1 MDPNV
6 TPTTPAIPEGG
17 APSVMIPKARL
28 DEVIGQREALKAQ
41 LDAINAEK
49 EAARQEQLK
58 AAGKFDELETGLKAE
73 LAATKAE
80 NERLA
85 KIASEHEAQ
94 QKATREATIATLP
107 EAQREYAASLP
118 PDKLPG
124 FVELM
129 SGTQRPAP
137 PRPGEPGTTP
147 TGKLSPAEIA
157 EGIRTGGDAW
167 LKANMGRI
175 VSG

>member
-1 MDPNV
+1 MPEPV
-6 TPTTPAIPEGG
+6 APTTPANPEGG
-17 APSVMIPKARL
+17 VPPVMIPKARL

-41 LDAINAEK
+41 LDAITAKE

-107 EAQREYAASLP
+107 ESQREYAASLP
-118 PDKLPG
+118 ADKLPG
-124 FVELM
+124 FVAAIT
-129 SGTQRPAP
+129 GAKPAP
-137 PRPGEPGTTP
+137 PRPGEPGVTP
-147 TGKLSPAEIA
+147 SGKLTQEEIRANAKDKKWLAENFH
-157 EGIRTGGDAW
+157 R
-167 LKANMGRI
+167 M
-175 VSG
+175 

>member
-1 MDPNV
+1 MSEPV
-6 TPTTPAIPEGG
+6 APTTPANPEGG
-17 APSVMIPKARL
+17 VPPVMIPKARL

-41 LDAINAEK
+41 LDAITAKE

-124 FVELM
+124 FVAAIT
-129 SGTQRPAP
+129 GAKPAP
-137 PRPGEPGTTP
+137 PRPGEPGVAGAA
-147 TGKLSPAEIA
+147 GKITQDELLKNAAKP
-157 EGIRTGGDAW
+157 GW
-167 LKANMGRI
+167 LKENWHR
-175 VSG
+175 VSQ

>member
-1 MDPNV
+1 
-6 TPTTPAIPEGG
+6 
-17 APSVMIPKARL
+17 MIPKARL

-41 LDAINAEK
+41 LDAITAKE

-118 PDKLPG
+118 ADKLPG
-124 FVELM
+124 FVAAL
-129 SGTQRPAP
+129 GNKPAP
-137 PRPGEPGTTP
+137 PKPGEPGV
-147 TGKLSPAEIA
+147 TGATGTATREEVIA
-157 EGIRTGGDAW
+157 NIGDKVWYA
-167 LKANMGRI
+167 ANKHRL
-175 VSG
+175 

>member
-1 MDPNV
+1 MEPV
-6 TPTTPAIPEGG
+6 TPTTPVTPEGG

-41 LDAINAEK
+41 LDAITAKE

-124 FVELM
+124 FVAAIT
-129 SGTQRPAP
+129 GAKPTP
-137 PRPGEPGTTP
+137 PRPGEPGVAHGAGKATP
-147 TGKLSPAEIA
+147 EEVRDNIGNPAWVA
-157 EGIRTGGDAW
+157 
-167 LKANMGRI
+167 ANKHRI
-175 VSG
+175 